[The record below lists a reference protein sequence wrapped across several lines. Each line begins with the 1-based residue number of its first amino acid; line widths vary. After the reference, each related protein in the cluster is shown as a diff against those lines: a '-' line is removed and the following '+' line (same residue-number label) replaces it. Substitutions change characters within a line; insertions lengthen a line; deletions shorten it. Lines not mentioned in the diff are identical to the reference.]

1 VADPRAKD
9 LLFDALELDPSERAA
24 FLDRECAGD
33 LELRGRVEAL
43 LAAHGD
49 AEDRMGT
56 PPTVRMP
63 PEARAA
69 VGPALHPGDE
79 VGPYR
84 LEAVLGEGGFG
95 TVFRA
100 RQEQPVRRDVALKVL
115 KPGMDSAAVLARFE
129 AERQVLALM
138 DHPHIARVLDAGST
152 PTGLPYVVM
161 ELVDGRPITEACEQ
175 RSVSVEERLTLF
187 ALVCRAVQHA
197 HGKGVIHRDIKPGNV
212 LVTEVDGRLEPKVI
226 DFGVAKA
233 VRGSLVGDATLTH
246 AGHVVGTPAA
256 MSPEQVE
263 GSADVDTR
271 TDVYS
276 LGVLLYEL
284 LAGCPP
290 FDLEDAGLAEL
301 CRMVREV
308 DPPRPGDRI
317 AKGTAGDTAVGSLP
331 LDVDWIVMRC
341 LEKERERRYPTA
353 WALAQDVE
361 RFLEGLPVEAAPP
374 SAFYRVR
381 KLARRHR
388 AASVA
393 AGVALLALVVGVTGL
408 ITGLLEAGR
417 ANAALEISLGETQAE
432 AERAR
437 LAEILAGEKAA
448 EARAAELLAEREA
461 RAARKAE
468 AEAQRQTAFALGAEF
483 EATRQAEL
491 AREQAEVARA
501 VLAFVT
507 DDLLA
512 AAAPSNRPGEGRDVM
527 LSDVLDVAG
536 RRLESG
542 AATDRFGDAPLVEAG
557 VRHALGSTLSALG
570 RYPEADRHLRQAL
583 VLRIDHLGD
592 DHLETLNS
600 MVALARA
607 ISSHTV
613 HTEALTLMRRAHER
627 LVATRGA
634 TDGRTLEVAVELSLL
649 LWDDGA
655 AEEAMTLLDG
665 AVLGLSELSG
675 PESPAAL
682 HARMA
687 MGLLIHALGYFDEA
701 ENMVR
706 QVVDARMRLLGADD
720 PVTLATQVN
729 LANILRGSGHLTE
742 SEDWYAAALAGYRE
756 VMGSGH
762 ADALMAGQGL
772 GRLWTQQGRLPEAEA
787 LLAELLDE
795 ALITLDPSH
804 ALCLELTAALGRA
817 IEMQGRYDEA
827 LVHYRS
833 AYDGALVSFGPDHT
847 FTLGRAKE
855 VGSIYFATGRLD
867 EALPLMR
874 DVLAGEQEAVGPLH
888 ASTLQAQMN
897 VAIVLIGLQRWD
909 EAEEEMR
916 GALDGLR
923 GSQGPDAI
931 DTLEV
936 QSNLVGLL
944 LERRQWEEA
953 LDLAD
958 DGLPRL
964 LILLPDDALQVLILR
979 VRRAVALTHVERFEE
994 AEEELLASQL
1004 VLEATWPG
1012 TPFATDAMIRLQELY
1027 DEWGRPAD
1035 AEVWA
1040 ARVQGALGG

>member
-24 FLDRECAGD
+24 FLDRECADD
-33 LELRGRVEAL
+33 LELRARVEAL

-63 PEARAA
+63 PEAREA

-129 AERQVLALM
+129 AERQALALM

-233 VRGSLVGDATLTH
+233 VRGSLGDATLTH
-246 AGHVVGTPAA
+246 VGHVVGTPAA

-276 LGVLLYEL
+276 LGALLYEL

-408 ITGLLEAGR
+408 ITGLLEASR

-491 AREQAEVARA
+491 ASDQAEVARA

-512 AAAPSNRPGEGRDVM
+512 AAAPSSRPGEGRDVM
-527 LSDVLDVAG
+527 LSDVLDVTD

-542 AATDRFGDAPLVEAG
+542 DAAGRFGETPLVEAG
-557 VRHALGSTLSALG
+557 VRHALGSTFSALG

-583 VLRIDHLGD
+583 ALRTEHLGEDHLD
-592 DHLETLNS
+592 TLNT

-613 HTEALTLMRRAHER
+613 HAEALALMRRAHE
-627 LVATRGA
+627 LLGTTRGEA
-634 TDGRTLEVAVELSLL
+634 DARTLEVAVELSLL
-649 LWDDGA
+649 LWDDGDMERA
-655 AEEAMTLLDG
+655 LSLLDG
-665 AVLGLSELSG
+665 AVVGLSELSG
-675 PESPAAL
+675 PDSPSAL

-687 MGLLIHALGYFDEA
+687 MGLLLHGLGHFDQAEA
-701 ENMVR
+701 VVR
-706 QVVDARMRLLGADD
+706 DVLEARTWVLGPDD

-742 SEDWYAAALAGYRE
+742 SEDHYAEALRGYAE

-772 GRLWTQQGRLPEAEA
+772 GRLWTQQGRLTEAEA

-795 ALITLDPSH
+795 ALITLDPAH

-833 AYDGALVSFGPDHT
+833 AYDGALASFGPDHT

-874 DVLAGEQEAVGPLH
+874 DVLAGEREAVGPLH

-897 VAIVLIGLQRWD
+897 LAIVFIGLQRWD

-944 LERRQWEEA
+944 LERRQWDEA
-953 LDLAD
+953 LALAD

-1004 VLEATWPG
+1004 MLEATWPG

-1027 DEWGRPAD
+1027 VEWDRPAD
-1035 AEVWA
+1035 AEVWS
-1040 ARVQGALGG
+1040 ARVQGVMGG